1 MGSLPLRGGDVN
13 ASGVPV
19 LGVSV
24 SAASIA
30 RSVFLIKN
38 RLILQITK
46 IQ

>member
-13 ASGVPV
+13 ASGVGV

-24 SAASIA
+24 STASIA